1 VTTRILIVD
10 DSSDLLE
17 LYEIV
22 LSQEPGYEVRCALSV
37 DEAISIVSGWRPDVV
52 ISDIV
57 MPRRSGLELITWLR
71 SNLAPPVPPIVAL
84 SGFPDVE
91 EEALRRGAMFFEVKP
106 VEGADL
112 VSLVAA
118 TLERQ
123 PPRSRPAIRSRASAR
138 RSAAAKEAEAVAEA
152 ILARHPD
159 FGDRLRTAMRY
170 VATYFGGG
178 IGTVLLLLEGH
189 LRVLCSS
196 HGDRFP
202 NGANAHDA
210 LGRAADVIESGSS
223 LVVPCAGIAEALGI
237 AADLELRP
245 IAIVPLF
252 SEPGV
257 VFGGAA
263 VFGAAGAPAFD
274 AADLRLLE
282 HLAHHGAVGLTN
294 PARHPLF
301 TDPFV
306 LRSEHWRAFLRH
318 ELAHLAPGRSMGLA
332 MIEVIEEEL
341 SPVVAERLGAAL
353 SPRTAL
359 GRLDSC
365 RFGLLTLGYGE
376 AEVRGALTSVTAEI
390 AASLGVHHSASL
402 IVSDLEPPDSTDALL
417 GLVEATLRTAS
428 RRQEG
433 TALAATLK
441 PEATPLP

>member
-1 VTTRILIVD
+1 VTARILLVD
-10 DSSDLLE
+10 DSSDLLD

-22 LSQEPGYEVRCALSV
+22 LSEEPGYEVRCALSV

-57 MPRRSGLELITWLR
+57 MPQRSGLELITWLR

-112 VSLVAA
+112 VALVAA
-118 TLERQ
+118 ALERQ
-123 PPRSRPAIRSRASAR
+123 HPGSPPAIRGRAGAR
-138 RSAAAKEAEAVAEA
+138 RRAAAKEAEEVAEA

-159 FGDRLRTAMRY
+159 FGDRLRTAMRF
-170 VATYFGGG
+170 VGTYYGGG
-178 IGTVLLLLEGH
+178 MGTVLLLAEGH
-189 LRVLCSS
+189 LRALCSS

-202 NGANAHDA
+202 SGANAHEA

-223 LVVPCAGIAEALGI
+223 LVVPCTSIAEALGI
-237 AADLELRP
+237 AADLESRP
-245 IAIVPLF
+245 IAIVPLL
-252 SEPGV
+252 SEGDV
-257 VFGGAA
+257 VFGGVT

-282 HLAHHGAVGLTN
+282 HLAHYGAVGLTN
-294 PARHPLF
+294 PGKHPLF

-318 ELAHLAPGRSMGLA
+318 ELAHLGPGRSMAIA
-332 MIEVIEEEL
+332 MIEVVDKEL
-341 SPVVAERLGAAL
+341 GSVAAERLGAAL
-353 SPRTAL
+353 RPRTAL
-359 GRLDSC
+359 GDLGNQ
-365 RFGLLTLGYGE
+365 RFGLLTLGDGE
-376 AEVRGALTSVTAEI
+376 DEVRGAIASVAKEL
-390 AASLGVHHSASL
+390 AASLGIRYSAAL
-402 IVSDLEPPDSTDALL
+402 TVAELEPPDSADALL
-417 GLVEATLRTAS
+417 GLVEATLRTAA

-433 TALAATLK
+433 TFLAATLK